1 MRNQT
6 LEMAKLMGYNLYR
19 INLGLY
25 NTICI
30 ILNDKLGDSNSK
42 KYKIR
47 SMEEIITK

>member
-25 NTICI
+25 CI
-30 ILNDKLGDSNSK
+30 ILNDKLGDSTSK